1 MDKQVLQKII
11 GVKLVDKLLNYVKVM
26 DVFLK

>member
-1 MDKQVLQKII
+1 MNKQILQKII

>member
-1 MDKQVLQKII
+1 MDKQILQKII